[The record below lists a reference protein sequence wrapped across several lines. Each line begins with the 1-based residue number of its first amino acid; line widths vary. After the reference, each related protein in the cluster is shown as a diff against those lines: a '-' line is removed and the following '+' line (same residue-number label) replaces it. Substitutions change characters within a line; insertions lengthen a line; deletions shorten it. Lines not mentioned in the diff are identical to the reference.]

1 MVTQSRL
8 PLRWQVAIVALVSL
22 LPLGVFLW
30 GPRLADGSP
39 LLNPVMDGFL
49 VIALCGFSRAA
60 VAALLRER
68 NFAWKFNAVV
78 IGSSILWF
86 PTLGPPMARLVYQ
99 ALGQP

>member
-22 LPLGVFLW
+22 LPLGVFLL
-30 GPRLADGSP
+30 GPRLSHGGIYNDV
-39 LLNPVMDGFL
+39 LDGFV
-49 VIALCGFSRAA
+49 VIALWGISRAA